1 MMKHF
6 RSFLTCLLLIV
17 LNIGPV
23 RAQKPHRY
31 SSGDIYRGI
40 QKLNVLGSALYIAA
54 HPDDENTR
62 LITYLSKARH
72 INTAYL
78 SLTRGDGGQNSI
90 GPEQA
95 ELLGIVRTQE
105 LLSARRVDGG
115 TQFFTR
121 AMDFGYSKSADETLT
136 IWDRENLLSDMIWV
150 IRKFRPDVLITR
162 FPADERAGHGQH
174 EASAILAAEAFE
186 KAGNP
191 EVFSDQL
198 KYVDPWRPERLLL
211 NTGRWWNPDIQ
222 EGDHVFS
229 VDIGE
234 YDPISGLS
242 YSELGADSR
251 SQHRSQAFGVTWTR
265 GTSKE
270 FLESVKGSEPE
281 NGIFEGIDISWS
293 RIGRP
298 DIGKMIDNM
307 RSEYDFND
315 PSASLPRLLALRE
328 EIKSVDSDFWRE
340 KKLGEV
346 DELIKACLGLYLEV
360 TADKSYAS
368 PGDSVRFRFEFTNRS
383 DKNIMLNGISAGV
396 VGVDTAVHATLA
408 NNHSVEFSIS
418 RILPEEVP
426 ETSPYWLEQPRKG
439 YEYVI
444 PEGPGRGAAG
454 NDVPVVFN
462 AELAVEGTV
471 IVYDIPVVYTWTDR
485 MRGQQYEPF
494 EVGPALFAEI
504 NNGVYIFPG
513 REAKTLEV
521 TLNTMNQPVN
531 GKLHLE
537 VPEGWDYSPEEIPFD
552 LQAGSEKTLVFNI
565 MPPAKASQGSI
576 RAVAV
581 SGNRSFD
588 RKMVTIEYEHFPKQ
602 VVYLPAE
609 AAAVKLDI
617 MKKGESIGYIMGA
630 GDEVGASLSEIGYDV
645 TYIDQNNIDQIDL
658 GRFDAIVFGIM
669 AFNNNEFIGHYS
681 DRFLTYLKNGGN
693 LILQYNNMRIGLKS
707 DLIMP
712 YPIEFS
718 GNSARV
724 RVSEEDAE
732 VSMLA
737 PDHPALNEPNDITRK
752 DFDGWIQERGLYF
765 PVEWDD
771 RYVALVSS
779 HDTGEEPLKGG
790 ILVAEYGKG
799 HYVYTP
805 MSWFRQLPAGVPGA
819 FRIFAN
825 LISLGK

>member
-1 MMKHF
+1 MYRCI
-6 RSFLTCLLLIV
+6 RSLLIFLLL
-17 LNIGPV
+17 LFLFKPV
-23 RAQKPHRY
+23 QSQKPEHY
-31 SSGDIYRGI
+31 STGDIYRGI

-62 LITYLSKARH
+62 LITYLSKAKH

-136 IWDRENLLSDMIWV
+136 IWDRNDLLSDMVWV

-191 EVFSDQL
+191 EVFPDQL
-198 KYVDPWRPERLLL
+198 KYLDPWKPERLLL

-222 EGDHVFS
+222 EGDHVIS

-270 FLESVKGSEPE
+270 FLEPVKGSEPE
-281 NGIFEGIDISWS
+281 EGIFEGIDISWE

-298 DIGKMIDNM
+298 EIGTMIDKIL
-307 RSEYDFND
+307 SEYDFND
-315 PSASLPRLLALRE
+315 PSASLAGFLALRKK
-328 EIKSVDSDFWRE
+328 IKTVNNKFWRE
-340 KKLGEV
+340 KKLREV
-346 DELIKACLGLYLEV
+346 DELIKACLGLYFEAA
-360 TADKSYAS
+360 TDKSYAS

-383 DKNIMLNGISAGV
+383 DIHISLNGISAGV
-396 VGVDTAVHATLA
+396 VGVDTVIHTQLE
-408 NNHSVEFSIS
+408 NNQSLEFSIS

-426 ETSPYWLEQPRKG
+426 ETSPYWLDFPRNG

-444 PEGPGRGAAG
+444 PDETERGVAN
-454 NDVPVVFN
+454 NDVPVTFT
-462 AELAVEGTV
+462 AELDIEGTV
-471 IVYDIPVVYTWTDR
+471 IAYEIPVVYTWTDR

-513 REAKTLEV
+513 SEEKTFEV
-521 TLNTMNQPVN
+521 TLNTMNQPLN

-537 VPEGWDYSPEEIPFD
+537 VPDGWDYSPEEIPFD
-552 LQAGSEKTLVFNI
+552 LSAGSDETYVFNI
-565 MPPAKASQGSI
+565 KPPNKASQGTV

-581 SGNRSFD
+581 SGDKSYN
-588 RKMVTIEYEHFPKQ
+588 RKMVTVDYEHFPRQ

-609 AAAVKLDI
+609 AAVVKLDI
-617 MKKGESIGYIMGA
+617 MKKGDRIGYIMGA
-630 GDEVGASLSEIGYDV
+630 GDEVGASLAEIGYAV
-645 TYIDQNNIDQIDL
+645 TYIDQNNIDHLDL
-658 GRFDAIVFGIM
+658 GQFDAIVFGIM
-669 AFNNNEFIGHYS
+669 AFNNNEFIGNFS
-681 DRFLTYLKNGGN
+681 DRFMTYMHNGGN
-693 LILQYNNMRIGLKS
+693 LILQYNNMRIGMKS
-707 DLIMP
+707 ELIMP

-732 VSMLA
+732 VSLLM
-737 PDHPALNEPNDITRK
+737 PDHPALSEPNDITEK

-765 PVEWDD
+765 PVNWDD
-771 RYVALVSS
+771 QYNALVSS

-805 MSWFRQLPAGVPGA
+805 LSWFRQLPTGVPGA

-825 LISLGK
+825 LISLGR